1 MRYVMEVD
9 LSRGAVAAM
18 WRRADEGLQPVLQ
31 VAGVQRLPRRSPAA
45 AAAVADGAVPPRALR
60 RRPRAAG
67 LSRHH
72 IGPPR
77 PGRRPPPRRRHPR
90 PRVRLQPHPEPKVAK
105 FIIVLR
111 LEILQTERQLI
122 GNPTIYEADAT
133 QPNILSSSGELDA

>member
-1 MRYVMEVD
+1 MGYVMEVD

-45 AAAVADGAVPPRALR
+45 AAAVAEQCLLVLSDGVHAQRGFLATTLGHLVRDGALR
-60 RRPRAAG
+60 RGAVIRV
-67 LSRHH
+67 LEYVCSL
-72 IGPPR
+72 IQN
-77 PGRRPPPRRRHPR
+77 RR
-90 PRVRLQPHPEPKVAK
+90 

-133 QPNILSSSGELDA
+133 QPNILSSSGELGSHA